1 MYDVDGD
8 GQLGDLERMMMKYDT
23 DGNGTFSA
31 SEVREIVRD
40 MEQAKKEARNMG
52 RLALAVAVVGILL
65 AGALLGL
72 MFAANEASKE
82 NHVKGA
88 VSVDLNNN
96 PVETKPLQ
104 AFGSLLSFP
113 ELEVDALNELDYVSF
128 SVEDGTD
135 TIDMRFRVS
144 AWTRSQTSKLMT
156 LMTQD
161 GSTITIQGDGSAAS
175 LLMGGQ
181 TYTIVVPARRL
192 LEGDGSRPKLFG
204 SMAEMKE
211 HMGSHGGDRRRLQFG
226 GAFGGALL
234 TSGSFTMMAASGG
247 F

>member
-1 MYDVDGD
+1 
-8 GQLGDLERMMMKYDT
+8 
-23 DGNGTFSA
+23 
-31 SEVREIVRD
+31 
-40 MEQAKKEARNMG
+40 MG

-65 AGALLGL
+65 AAALLGL

-113 ELEVDALNELDYVSF
+113 ELQVAALNELDYVSF
-128 SVEDGTD
+128 SVSDGTE

-156 LMTQD
+156 LKTQD

-181 TYTIVVPARRL
+181 TYTIAVPTRRL
-192 LEGDGSRPKLFG
+192 LEGDVSGPKLFG
-204 SMAEMKE
+204 SMEEMGKAMQGE
-211 HMGSHGGDRRRLQFG
+211 RRLNMFS
-226 GAFGGALL
+226 GALL
-234 TSGSFTMMAASGG
+234 TSGSFTMMASAGY
-247 F
+247 